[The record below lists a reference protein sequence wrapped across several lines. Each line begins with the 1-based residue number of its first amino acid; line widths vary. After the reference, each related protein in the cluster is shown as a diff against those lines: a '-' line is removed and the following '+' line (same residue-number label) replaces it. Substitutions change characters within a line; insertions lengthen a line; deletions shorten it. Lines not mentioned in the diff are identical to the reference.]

1 MYVLVTNGTAIYYSL
16 SSLYSDNPDTS
27 FPVPTPDSTLAEYNV
42 YPCLVVNPPVVDYT
56 ENVTLGDPAL
66 VGGEWT
72 QTWITTPATSEE
84 IAQRE
89 LDMQNANKARA
100 STELYE
106 TDYTDLPHTASQI
119 TNIQDVLAYR
129 QALRQIAL
137 APPVTVQNWPVR
149 PAIIWST

>member
-1 MYVLVTNGTAIYYSL
+1 MYVFVTNGTAVYYAL

-137 APPVTVQNWPVR
+137 APPVTVQNWPVL

>member
-1 MYVLVTNGTAIYYSL
+1 MYILVTDGTAVYYAL

-42 YPCLVVNPPVVDYT
+42 FPCVVVNPPQVDYT
-56 ENVTLGDPAL
+56 ETVTLGDPAL
-66 VGGEWT
+66 IDGEWT
-72 QTWITTPATSEE
+72 QTWVTTPSTPEQ

-89 LDMQNANKARA
+89 QEMKNSNKSQA
-100 STELYE
+100 SSYLSE
-106 TDYTDLPHTASQI
+106 TDYTDLPNTASQI
-119 TNIQDVLAYR
+119 TNMQEILAYR

>member
-1 MYVLVTNGTAIYYSL
+1 MYVLVTNGTAAYYAL
-16 SSLYSDNPDTS
+16 SSLYTDNPDTS

-72 QTWITTPATSEE
+72 QTWVTTPATSEE

-89 LDMQNANKARA
+89 QGMRDANKAQA
-100 STELYE
+100 SNELSQ
-106 TDYTDLPHTASQI
+106 TDYTDLPHTSSQI
-119 TNIQDVLAYR
+119 TNIQDILAYR
-129 QALRQIAL
+129 QALRQIAVN
-137 APPVTVQNWPVR
+137 PPITVQDWPVR
-149 PAIIWST
+149 PATIWST

>member
-1 MYVLVTNGTAIYYSL
+1 MYVLVTNGTAVYYAL

-56 ENVTLGDPAL
+56 ENVTLGDPAF
-66 VGGEWT
+66 VSGEWT
-72 QTWITTPATSEE
+72 QTWVTTPASAEE
-84 IAQRE
+84 TAQRE
-89 LDMQNANKARA
+89 LEMQNANKSRA

-106 TDYTDLPHTASQI
+106 TDYTDLPHTSSQI

-137 APPVTVQNWPVR
+137 APPVTVQSWPVL